1 MNGVLF
7 TGGGLNLLDNNG
19 RHHPYYETAKQIFN
33 YSLFK
38 KDVLGETWPVLG
50 ICQGLEVVS
59 LILSGDVDT
68 LDEVRIHGES
78 RPIKWAVDEET
89 SHLFGGFTPQLAAAM
104 EAESLA
110 LHAHSFS
117 IGVDTYES
125 VPGLNRFMRVLQTD
139 AIEQDGKH
147 IEFIAAMEAKD
158 YPIYCTM
165 YHPEY

>member
-1 MNGVLF
+1 MWLLDELAADEIIDEWEESINGDATSIDYQPRIGILTQPVSSANRKLYGYDHYILEVNMDFVRWSGSVPVVIPYDIEQQDLSILLPQLNGVLF

-19 RHHPYYETAKQIFN
+19 RNHPYYETAKQIFN

-78 RPIKWAVDEET
+78 RPI
-89 SHLFGGFTPQLAAAM
+89 
-104 EAESLA
+104 
-110 LHAHSFS
+110 
-117 IGVDTYES
+117 
-125 VPGLNRFMRVLQTD
+125 
-139 AIEQDGKH
+139 
-147 IEFIAAMEAKD
+147 
-158 YPIYCTM
+158 
-165 YHPEY
+165 